1 MNGTIG
7 DADTIAA
14 MSPVVRMIYELTSS
28 SATGILLFAVV
39 FILSAIVYKLGF
51 ARKIKFWQNVVVY
64 SFLFLGCIVLT
75 FFAIFLPIVEGL
87 IVAALILIIYRLRRL
102 NEHKKDSIVS

>member
-1 MNGTIG
+1 MNGPIG
-7 DADTIAA
+7 DAETIEA
-14 MSPVVRMIYELTSS
+14 MSPVVRMIYEST
-28 SATGILLFAVV
+28 SATVTGYLVFAVV

-75 FFAIFLPIVEGL
+75 FFAIFLPIAEGL
-87 IVAALILIIYRLRRL
+87 IVAALILIIYRVRRM
-102 NEHKKDSIVS
+102 NEHKENSTV

>member
-7 DADTIAA
+7 DADTIEA

-28 SATGILLFAVV
+28 SVTGILLFAVV

-64 SFLFLGCIVLT
+64 SFLFLGCIILT

-87 IVAALILIIYRLRRL
+87 IVAALILIIYRVRRM
-102 NEHKKDSIVS
+102 NEHKENSTV